1 MDRLEKKNND
11 LRSEQ
16 TKISAETEKSKKA
29 LENVQHKIEAG
40 QEKIR
45 VQKEKSRD
53 LGIRILAKEEVRALP
68 EPQTTFSGDV
78 KISKERYQSILAT
91 AGQVSVMKKTLQKR
105 EAALER
111 KEKELANRQ
120 KLPVKDQ
127 MELAKLR
134 RFRDSVFQVFKDLR
148 ENNPIKRLLRKAM
161 EECGLVKAE
170 AGSGSCISAERK
182 TTR

>member
-1 MDRLEKKNND
+1 
-11 LRSEQ
+11 
-16 TKISAETEKSKKA
+16 
-29 LENVQHKIEAG
+29 
-40 QEKIR
+40 
-45 VQKEKSRD
+45 
-53 LGIRILAKEEVRALP
+53 
-68 EPQTTFSGDV
+68 
-78 KISKERYQSILAT
+78 
-91 AGQVSVMKKTLQKR
+91 MKKTLQKR

-148 ENNPIKRLLRKAM
+148 ENNPIKRLVRKAM